1 MPSVLENI
9 LKDKLLEVSDLKK
22 NHTLPTNINPSDRDF
37 KKALLE
43 KKPALF

>member
-22 NHTLPTNINPSDRDF
+22 NHALPTNINPSERLSH
-37 KKALLE
+37 A
-43 KKPALF
+43 

>member
-22 NHTLPTNINPSDRDF
+22 KSRFSGKH
-37 KKALLE
+37 
-43 KKPALF
+43 KPKR